1 METHRQTTER
11 MLADCLLEPRIQFR
25 HPVSP
30 HWLTPRAACLTGA
43 TGFLG
48 GYLLYELMTRTST
61 QAYCLVRGSDAAAT
75 HNRLIA
81 HLSGYGLWDEAFRH
95 RIQTIPVHDLSEPM
109 FGMSEAAFRDLAS
122 KIDVIYHS
130 AGSINMAFPYER
142 LRQTNVT
149 GTTEVLRLAAA
160 ERTKPVHFLSSM
172 VVFFTDAHVHSP
184 VIRENDAP
192 RFHETLKGGY
202 GKSKWVADRLVA
214 AAMERGLPATIHRP
228 VRTMG
233 TGAAGAM
240 IDLSDILP
248 LVLRACVL
256 LGQCPDFDVRVT
268 MVPVD
273 YVTRAMVHLAG
284 REQSVGKSFHYF
296 HPNPVPWHR
305 LMQIIRNLGYKLDVL
320 SYADWKRALKQRA
333 SDPDEPKDR
342 REFFANA
349 FLATIAPHFLLYP
362 RPPMDASNL
371 EEGLRGTDITYPE
384 IDENLMG
391 IYFDYW
397 RKVGFVPPP
406 PSAP

>member
-1 METHRQTTER
+1 MDTHRQTTEQ
-11 MLADCLLEPRIQFR
+11 MLADCRLDPDIQFR

-30 HWLTPRAACLTGA
+30 HWLSPRSVCLTGA

-48 GYLLYELMTRTST
+48 GYLLHELMTRTKAE
-61 QAYCLVRGSDAAAT
+61 AYCLVRGTDAT
-75 HNRLIA
+75 SVHKRLVS
-81 HLSGYGLWDEAFRH
+81 HLAGYGLWQESFRH
-95 RIQTIPVHDLSEPM
+95 RVHTIPV
-109 FGMSEAAFRDLAS
+109 RDLADPLFGMIPAHYRDLAAR
-122 KIDVIYHS
+122 IDVIYHS
-130 AGSINMAFPYER
+130 AGSLNMAFPYER
-142 LRQTNVT
+142 LKRTNVT
-149 GTTEVLRLAAA
+149 GTVEVLRLAAA

-172 VVFFTDAHVHSP
+172 VVFFTDAHVNDKML
-184 VIRENDAP
+184 RETDQP
-192 RFHETLKGGY
+192 RYHDTLKGGY

-214 AAMERGLPATIHRP
+214 AAIERGLPATIHRP

-233 TGAAGAM
+233 TGSAGAM
-240 IDLSDILP
+240 NDLSDILP
-248 LVLRACVL
+248 LVLRACVM

-284 REQSVGKSFHYF
+284 REASAGKGFHYF

-305 LMQIIRNLGYKLDVL
+305 LMEIIRNLGYKLEVL
-320 SYADWKRALKQRA
+320 SYADWKRAMKQRA
-333 SDPDEPKDR
+333 ADPAETKER

-371 EEGLRGTDITYPE
+371 EEGLRGTDIAYPE
-384 IDENLMG
+384 IDERLMG

-397 RKVGFVPPP
+397 RKVGFVPHPP
-406 PSAP
+406 PAH